1 MKKIG
6 NFPDLLSDLLGKIF
20 PFRAGSFQTQPDTR
34 MRAGG
39 WLVLAVLAGAAVAVP
54 QEVSPLGS
62 AVAGDLETRARWVQD
77 YRGPNLQ
84 LLSSDLIL
92 HLHFLFTKIAN
103 ILFSNF
109 ISKAEQQLQ
118 AASVTSTF
126 DAWNYESNIT
136 EETKLINQRSTEAF
150 SKLTKQ
156 LGKEAQMFAL
166 DQIQDYDVRRKLKLM
181 KNIGTA
187 ALPDNKL
194 TQFINL
200 TTSMSEI
207 YRLIII
213 VFSYWIL
220 N

>member
-6 NFPDLLSDLLGKIF
+6 NFPDLLSDLRDKIF

-62 AVAGDLETRARWVQD
+62 AVAGDLETRARWGTQS
-77 YRGPNLQ
+77 Q

-92 HLHFLFTKIAN
+92 HPHFLFTKITN
-103 ILFSNF
+103 IIFSNF
-109 ISKAEQQLQ
+109 ITKAEQQLQ

-136 EETKLINQRSTEAF
+136 EETKIVNQRSTEAF

-207 YRLIII
+207 YRLIIF
-213 VFSYWIL
+213 VFPYWIL

>member
-1 MKKIG
+1 M
-6 NFPDLLSDLLGKIF
+6 
-20 PFRAGSFQTQPDTR
+20 
-34 MRAGG
+34 
-39 WLVLAVLAGAAVAVP
+39 LAVLAGAAVAVP

-62 AVAGDLETRARWVQD
+62 AVAGDLESRARWSTHLH
-77 YRGPNLQ
+77 LQ

-92 HLHFLFTKIAN
+92 HPHFLFTKIAN

-187 ALPDNKL
+187 ALPDKKL

-207 YRLIII
+207 YRLIIF
-213 VFSYWIL
+213 VLPYWIL

>member
-1 MKKIG
+1 M
-6 NFPDLLSDLLGKIF
+6 
-20 PFRAGSFQTQPDTR
+20 
-34 MRAGG
+34 
-39 WLVLAVLAGAAVAVP
+39 LAVLAGAAVAVP

-62 AVAGDLETRARWVQD
+62 AVAGDLETRARWGRQS
-77 YRGPNLQ
+77 Q

-92 HLHFLFTKIAN
+92 HPHFLLAKITN

-109 ISKAEQQLQ
+109 ITKAEQQLQ

-136 EETKLINQRSTEAF
+136 EETKIVNQRSTEAF

-207 YRLIII
+207 YRLTIF
-213 VFSYWIL
+213 VLPYWIL